1 MRKRILVVVMALM
14 ATAMVGM
21 PGVQAHD
28 DHHTKDPLQSQGK
41 DFATVR
47 NGPPEHS
54 NAPDSFA
61 PCIRGTATVGDTEFD
76 CRRIDLMSWLD
87 FEDLGGGVTEIT
99 FVNDIWGWTDP
110 ETGNDYALVGA
121 AEGVVF
127 VDISD
132 PKRPEVLG
140 ILPTASTEGGEFWRD
155 IKVYA
160 DHAFVVSEH
169 ENHPMQVFDLT
180 QLRDVTEYTTFTET
194 ALYPGTAEQ
203 EMLHAHNLNI
213 NTDTGYAYIVG
224 SDSCD
229 GGLHMVDISDPSDPT
244 FAGCF
249 GDYGYIHDVQCVVY
263 EGPDADYRGRE
274 ICFASNAEIIDPD
287 ADFTPENI
295 LNALAIVDVTD
306 KDNPVGIAQVEY
318 EGDGYSH
325 QGWLTQDQQY
335 FLHGD
340 ELDEIFHGVGT
351 TTRVWDVRDLDNP
364 TVIGVFENDTT
375 SIDHNIYTEGRW
387 AFASNY
393 TSGLR
398 VYDLANV
405 AEGEL
410 SEVAYFDV
418 HPGDEVL
425 DFLGTWS
432 NYAYF
437 RQKNIVAVSSIDRG
451 LFILRPRLKG
461 PQQ

>member
-1 MRKRILVVVMALM
+1 MILLGTML
-14 ATAMVGM
+14 VGM
-21 PGVQAHD
+21 QSAQAHD
-28 DHHTKDPLQSQGK
+28 DHHTKEPLQSQSK
-41 DFATVR
+41 DFATVQNR
-47 NGPPEHS
+47 PPAHS
-54 NAPDSFA
+54 NAPASFA
-61 PCIRGTATVGDTEFD
+61 PCIRGTATVGDTEFP
-76 CRRIDLMSWLD
+76 CERIDLMSWLD
-87 FEDLGGGVTEIT
+87 LEDLGGGVTEIS

-110 ETGNDYALVGA
+110 ETGTDYVLLGA

-155 IKVYA
+155 LKVYA
-160 DHAFVVSEH
+160 DHVFVVSEH

-180 QLRDVTEYTTFTET
+180 QLRDVTEYTTFEAT
-194 ALYPGTAEQ
+194 ALYSGTAEA
-203 EMLHAHNLNI
+203 EMLHAHNIAI
-213 NTDTGYAYIVG
+213 NTETGFAYIVG
-224 SDSCD
+224 SDSCE
-229 GGLHMVDISDPSDPT
+229 GGLHMVDISDPANPT

-249 GDYGYIHDVQCVVY
+249 GDYGYIHDVQCVIY

-274 ICFASNAEIIDPD
+274 ICFAANAEVIG
-287 ADFTPENI
+287 DFNPEGI
-295 LNALAIVDVTD
+295 LNALAIIDVTD

-325 QGWLTQDQQY
+325 QGWLTPDQQY

-340 ELDEIFHGVGT
+340 ELDEIFYGVGT

-364 TVIGVFENDTT
+364 MVIGVFENDTT

-398 VYDLANV
+398 VYDLADV

-410 SEVAYFDV
+410 MEIAYFDV
-418 HPGDEVL
+418 YPENDNASFEG
-425 DFLGTWS
+425 GTWS

-437 RQKNIVAVSSIDRG
+437 RQKNIVAVSSMDRG
-451 LFILRPRLKG
+451 LFILRPRLG
-461 PQQ
+461 GQQG